1 MPLLIEGKTH
11 AKCHPD
17 LSDGVLERGS
27 EILRHLGDESVESVD
42 SGLTATI
49 VDFEDLNEV

>member
-1 MPLLIEGKTH
+1 MPLLIEGKAH

-27 EILRHLGDESVESVD
+27 EILRHLGDESVEV
-42 SGLTATI
+42 LTATI
-49 VDFEDLNEV
+49 VDFEDPDEV